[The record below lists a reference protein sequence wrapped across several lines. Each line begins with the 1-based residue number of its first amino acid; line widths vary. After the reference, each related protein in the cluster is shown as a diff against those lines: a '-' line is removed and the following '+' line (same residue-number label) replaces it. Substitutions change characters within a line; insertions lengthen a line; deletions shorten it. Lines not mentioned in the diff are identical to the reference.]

1 MILSGKDPDSI
12 DDEELAPFY
21 RRPKLVDNNIDN
33 EELSDY
39 VSVRLALIRVKALHK
54 YREVCYNRDSQELN
68 T

>member
-1 MILSGKDPDSI
+1 MILSGEDPDGI

-21 RRPKLVDNNIDN
+21 RRPKLVDNVIDN
-33 EELSDY
+33 TELSEY
-39 VSVRLALIRVKALHK
+39 VTIRLALIRAKTLHK